1 MYLFLV
7 RCLVWN
13 YLFLVL
19 YLFWYCT
26 SFGTVPLLVL
36 YLFWYCTSLWCCT
49 SFLAIEKKMIDVG
62 FSTLVSKLQVLYIM
76 LYAPAV
82 ECVRGSILI
91 VSFFVGISSM

>member
-1 MYLFLV
+1 MYLVLVMYLFVVMYLFLV

-26 SFGTVPLLVL
+26 S
-36 YLFWYCTSLWCCT
+36 LWCCT
-49 SFLAIEKKMIDVG
+49 SFLAIKKKMIDVG